1 MTEMGERRALR
12 KARLDILRDMVDGEQ
27 QLRRLITIVDW
38 LERKASTAGELD
50 DSGRVEP
57 LARPDQVQL
66 MKIEMDLRLKLLNK
80 VLPDLKAVEHSGEID
95 TGPTRTLS
103 RTELKHR
110 VGLML
115 REIDEAESGAEAP
128 ALPFL
133 D

>member
-1 MTEMGERRALR
+1 MPRSSEAIRQRRMRTLRQMIHGEKHLG
-12 KARLDILRDMVDGEQ
+12 RLQD
-27 QLRRLITIVDW
+27 IVDW